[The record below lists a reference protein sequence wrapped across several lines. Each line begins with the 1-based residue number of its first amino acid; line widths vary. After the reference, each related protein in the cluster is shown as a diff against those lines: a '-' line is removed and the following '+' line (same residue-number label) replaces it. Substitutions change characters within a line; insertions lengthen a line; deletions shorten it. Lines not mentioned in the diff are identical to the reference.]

1 MTNRE
6 PSLSVGMTV
15 YNGQRYLSA
24 ALGSLL
30 SQDFEDFELVVVDD
44 GSTDASPDILARVAK
59 RDARVRVIRQD
70 NAGISAA
77 ANRMIAET
85 RAPLIARMDADD
97 LAKPGRLTAQVAFMQ
112 GEGAGVAAAGCAVEY
127 IDAKDRFLT
136 TIRPPCDDATI
147 QSMLLQG
154 HCAVWHT
161 GSILRRDAVEKVGGY
176 SADLRY
182 AIDLDLWLRLGEVGA
197 LANLPGAWQR
207 YRMHP
212 GGVSET
218 KRDIQEEDARTAV
231 RRAGERRGVDAVFEE
246 TPWRPGSDRASRQ
259 AFHLQ
264 FGWWA
269 YHSGERSTAAIYGL
283 KAAAAK
289 PWSIRGWRLA
299 AKAVLTS
306 PGPGSRSGSDAR
318 DGPDAAGR

>member
-1 MTNRE
+1 
-6 PSLSVGMTV
+6 G
-15 YNGQRYLSA
+15 A
-24 ALGSLL
+24 WLGS
-30 SQDFEDFELVVVDD
+30 
-44 GSTDASPDILARVAK
+44 R
-59 RDARVRVIRQD
+59 
-70 NAGISAA
+70 
-77 ANRMIAET
+77 
-85 RAPLIARMDADD
+85 
-97 LAKPGRLTAQVAFMQ
+97 
-112 GEGAGVAAAGCAVEY
+112 
-127 IDAKDRFLT
+127 
-136 TIRPPCDDATI
+136 
-147 QSMLLQG
+147 
-154 HCAVWHT
+154 
-161 GSILRRDAVEKVGGY
+161 
-176 SADLRY
+176 
-182 AIDLDLWLRLGEVGA
+182 
-197 LANLPGAWQR
+197 LPG
-207 YRMHP
+207 
-212 GGVSET
+212 GGWSDT
-218 KRDIQEEDARTAV
+218 KRDILADEAGRAV